1 MNGQVKDNTSSAN
14 HQTDTNQ
21 PSSGTAQT
29 SKKSSSGSPSP
40 GRLIFCLLV
49 TAALIVI
56 DQITKVIAVDAL
68 ASGKSIP
75 LIKGVLEFSYVEN
88 HGAAFGILQN
98 ALPFFVVITLAAM
111 AVIIYILTRLPADRR
126 FMPMRVCLC
135 FIAAGA
141 VGNFIDRLLL
151 SYVRDFIYFC
161 LIDFP
166 VFNVADIYITCATAI
181 LMLLALF
188 YYKED
193 DDFNFLK

>member
-1 MNGQVKDNTSSAN
+1 MNGQVKDSTSSAN

-29 SKKSSSGSPSP
+29 SKKPSSGSPSP

-98 ALPFFVVITLAAM
+98 ALPFFVVITLAAL
-111 AVIIYILTRLPADRR
+111 AVIFYILVRVPEDRHFLPIRL
-126 FMPMRVCLC
+126 CLC

-166 VFNVADIYITCATAI
+166 VFNVADIYITCGTAI
-181 LMLLALF
+181 LILLMLL
-188 YYKED
+188 YYRDEEELS
-193 DDFNFLK
+193 FL

>member
-1 MNGQVKDNTSSAN
+1 MNGQVKDSTSSAN

-21 PSSGTAQT
+21 PSSGTSQT
-29 SKKSSSGSPSP
+29 SKKPSSSSPSP

-56 DQITKVIAVDAL
+56 NQITKVIAVDAL

-141 VGNFIDRLLL
+141 VGKNLT
-151 SYVRDFIYFC
+151 
-161 LIDFP
+161 
-166 VFNVADIYITCATAI
+166 AAATSGPPAR
-181 LMLLALF
+181 
-188 YYKED
+188 Y
-193 DDFNFLK
+193 